1 MDFISIMAELKNGMV
16 VGQLGEDFTDLVAA
30 VKKHGR
36 KGELTLKLRVEPA
49 RITDGVVKEVNVAYE
64 LKVVKPQPN
73 HGQTVFFVT
82 DDATL
87 SRQDPRQSEFD
98 YVERKAAN

>member
-16 VGQLGEDFTDLVAA
+16 VGQLGEDFGELVAA

-36 KGELTLKLRVEPA
+36 KGEMTLKLRVEPA
-49 RITDGVVKEVNVAYE
+49 RITDGVVKEVDVGYE
-64 LKVVKPQPN
+64 LKIVKPQPN

-82 DDATL
+82 EDASL
-87 SRQDPRQSEFD
+87 SRQDPRQTEFE
-98 YVERKAAN
+98 YERKAAN